1 MSAARRVRTPTV
13 LQMEAVE
20 CGAASLAMILGHF
33 GLYLPLE
40 TLREACG
47 VSRDGSKA
55 SNMVKTAAGYGLE
68 AQGYRKDA
76 EDLPALSLPQIVF
89 WNYNH
94 FLVVEGFTADKVYLN
109 DPAAG
114 PRTVSRED
122 FKRQYSGV
130 ALTFQTTDRF
140 RPGGRPHTIY
150 ASLASRLHGAKRG
163 LVFAV
168 LCGLALVIPGLLG
181 PTFSKVFVDQYL
193 VAGLKYWVK
202 PLLLAMALTILVQC
216 WLTWLQQKALLRLEN
231 KISLGTSASFL
242 LHVLKLPSK
251 FFSMRFA
258 GDISSRVA
266 INDRVA
272 SMLSGQ
278 LATNLLGLVSLFF
291 YAFLMYHYDGLLAS
305 VVVLVGLTNLVLLR
319 YVSRKRKDLNL
330 SLMQDQGKLAGVS
343 MNGLQTLE
351 TLKASGAE
359 SDFFARWSGYY
370 TKTINSQQRFA
381 IYDLFLSEGPTLL
394 SHLNNTVILGLGSLL
409 IMDGDLTMGMLL
421 AFQMLMG
428 MFLAPLNSLVSL
440 GGTIQEM
447 DGGMKRLD
455 DVLRY
460 PRDPAWGAAPSP
472 DAPDRAKLAGFLE
485 LKEITFGYSPLDP
498 PLISGL
504 DLRLEP
510 GSRVALVGGS
520 GSGKST
526 IAKLVT
532 GLLQPWS
539 GQVLLDGRPRQDWP
553 RQVVTNSLALVD
565 QSIMLFQGSVR
576 ENLSLWDVSLPEP
589 LLVRAAKDADIHDE
603 IMGRAGGYDAKVD
616 EGGANFSGGQRQ
628 RLEIARAL
636 VGQPAILVLDEATS
650 ALDPLSERI
659 IDDNLRRRGCTCLI
673 VAHRLSTIRD
683 CDEIIV
689 LRNGQV
695 VQRGRH
701 EELIADPK
709 GLYANLIQAE

>member
-1 MSAARRVRTPTV
+1 MSRRVRTPTV

-20 CGAASLAMILGHF
+20 CGAAALAMVLGHF

-40 TLREACG
+40 ELREACG

-55 SNMVKTAAGYGLE
+55 GNMVRAARGYGLE
-68 AQGYRKDA
+68 AEGFRKPAD
-76 EDLPALSLPQIVF
+76 ELPAMALPQVVF

-94 FLVVEGFTADKVYLN
+94 FLVVEGFGRDKVFLN

-114 PRTVSRED
+114 PRTVSQAEFD
-122 FKRQYSGV
+122 RQYSGV
-130 ALTFQTTDRF
+130 VLTFAPSAQF
-140 RPGGRPHTIY
+140 KKGGRPHTIY
-150 ASLASRLHGAKRG
+150 ASLASRLRWARQG
-163 LVFAV
+163 LAYAV
-168 LCGLALVIPGLLG
+168 LCGLALVVPGMLV
-181 PTFSKVFVDQYL
+181 PTFSKVFVDEYL

-202 PLLLAMALTILVQC
+202 PLLVAMALTILVQC

-231 KISLGTSASFL
+231 KISLSSSAGFL
-242 LHVLKLPSK
+242 AHVLKLPSK
-251 FFSMRFA
+251 FFSMRLA

-272 SMLSGQ
+272 SLLSGQ

-291 YAFLMYHYDGLLAS
+291 YAFLMLQYDGVLTLAVVGVALINLGLLK
-305 VVVLVGLTNLVLLR
+305 
-319 YVSRKRKDLNL
+319 YVSRQRKDLNL
-330 SLMQDQGKLAGVS
+330 RLMQDQGKLMGAS
-343 MNGLQTLE
+343 MNGLRTLE

-370 TKTINSQQRFA
+370 TKTINSQQTFA

-394 SHLNNTVILGLGSLL
+394 SHLNTTVVLGLGALL

-421 AFQMLMG
+421 AFQLLMG
-428 MFLAPLNSLVSL
+428 MFLSPLNALVGL

-460 PRDPAWGAAPSP
+460 PADPSWDSAAVT
-472 DAPDRAKLAGFLE
+472 APPMAKLAGFLE
-485 LKEITFGYSPLDP
+485 LRDVSFGYSPLAE
-498 PLISGL
+498 PLISGFSL
-504 DLRLEP
+504 KLTP
-510 GSRVALVGGS
+510 GARVALVGGS

-526 IAKLVT
+526 VAKLVC

-539 GQVLLDGRPRQDWP
+539 GQVLLDGRPRQQWP
-553 RQVVTNSLALVD
+553 RRVVTSSLAMVD

-576 ENLSLWDVSLPEP
+576 DNLSLWNDQAPEAA
-589 LLVRAAKDADIHDE
+589 LVRAARDASIHDE
-603 IMGRAGGYDAKVD
+603 IMGRAGGYDAPV
-616 EGGANFSGGQRQ
+616 EEAGANFSGGQCQ

-636 VGQPAILVLDEATS
+636 AGEPSILVLDEATS
-650 ALDPLSERI
+650 ALDPLSEKI

-689 LRNGQV
+689 LQAGQV

-701 EELIADPK
+701 EELIADRT
-709 GLYANLIQAE
+709 GLYAGLIQAE

>member
-1 MSAARRVRTPTV
+1 MSAARRVRTPTI

-20 CGAASLAMILGHF
+20 CGAASLAMVLGHF
-33 GLYLPLE
+33 GLFLPLE
-40 TLREACG
+40 ELREACG

-55 SNMVKTAAGYGLE
+55 SNMVKAAKGYGLE
-68 AQGYRKDA
+68 AHGFRKEADDLA
-76 EDLPALSLPQIVF
+76 ELPLPLVVF

-94 FLVVEGFTADKVYLN
+94 FLVVEGFSPDKVFLN

-114 PRTVSRED
+114 PRTVSPQE
-122 FKRQYSGV
+122 FQRQYSGV
-130 ALTFQTTDRF
+130 ALTFETTAQF
-140 RPGGRPHTIY
+140 KKGGHPHTIY
-150 ASLASRLHGAKRG
+150 ASLMSRLRWAKRG

-168 LCGLALVIPGLLG
+168 LCGLGLVAPGLLV

-193 VAGLKYWVK
+193 VAGLEYWVR
-202 PLLLAMALTILVQC
+202 PLLLAMALTIIIQC
-216 WLTWLQQKALLRLEN
+216 WLTWLQQKALLRLET
-231 KISLGTSASFL
+231 KISLSTSAAFL
-242 LHVLKLPSK
+242 MHVLKLPSK

-278 LATNLLGLVSLFF
+278 LATNLLGMGTLFF
-291 YAFLMYHYDGLLAS
+291 YAFLMVQYDGLLTL
-305 VVVLVGLTNLVLLR
+305 VVVAVGVANLGLLK

-330 SLMQDQGKLAGVS
+330 RLMQDQGKLQGAS

-351 TLKASGAE
+351 TLKASGSE

-370 TKTINSQQRFA
+370 TKTLNSQQQFG

-394 SHLNNTVILGLGSLL
+394 SHLNTTAILGLGSLL
-409 IMDGDLTMGMLL
+409 IMDGGLTMGMLL
-421 AFQMLMG
+421 AFQLLMG
-428 MFLAPLNSLVSL
+428 MFLGPLNALVGL
-440 GGTIQEM
+440 GGSIQEM
-447 DGGMKRLD
+447 DGGMRRLD

-460 PRDPAWGAAPSP
+460 PQDPSWQAEPPAP
-472 DAPDRAKLAGFLE
+472 AQARGKLAGFLE
-485 LKEITFGYSPLDP
+485 LRDLTFGYSPVSP
-498 PLISGL
+498 PLVTGL
-504 DLRLEP
+504 DIKLEP

-539 GQVLLDGRPRQDWP
+539 GQVLLDGRPRLELP
-553 RQVVTNSLALVD
+553 RRLVTSSLALVD
-565 QSIMLFQGSVR
+565 QNIMLFQGTVR
-576 ENLSLWDVSLPEP
+576 ENLSLWNAEVPDQVLA
-589 LLVRAAKDADIHDE
+589 RAAKDANIHEE
-603 IMGRAGGYDAKVD
+603 IMGRSGGYDAWVE

-636 VGQPAILVLDEATS
+636 VGEPSILVLDEATS

-659 IDDNLRRRGCTCLI
+659 IDDNLRRRGITCLI

-689 LRNGQV
+689 LEGGQV
-695 VQRGRH
+695 AQRGRH
-701 EELIADPK
+701 EELMADAQ
-709 GLYANLIQAE
+709 GLYANLIQTE